1 MSLVDLLVV
10 LWLGVSAASGFFRG
24 LVAQTMS
31 FVGIVAGLVAGA
43 WIAPHLLAGGND
55 NEWVP
60 VASLVGAAAGA
71 VLAGFLSARAAG
83 TVYALLARRPFLLR
97 ADRIGGAVAGAL
109 VGLALAWAAA
119 VLLLQQP
126 ALGLRRSVQD
136 SAILPA
142 LLSAVPPEPVLRAID
157 RVDPLPVLPMLAP
170 RSLPPPDP
178 SVARSPAARAAEAS
192 VVRVEGTACG
202 LGVQGSGWV
211 VQAEIVA
218 TNVHVVS
225 GEKDTRVL
233 VNGSSSV
240 RGTIVHLDAG
250 NDVALLR
257 VPGLR
262 AAPLPA
268 TSSGDYPRPAVVL
281 GYPGGGP
288 LVATAAT
295 VGSPRTVIAPDAYD
309 RGLGPRRVVPL
320 RGAVRKGESGGPVL
334 DAGGEVVGMIFGG
347 ARDGRGGFAIPVDV
361 VVRALDGP
369 LRPVDVGPCAG

>member
-1 MSLVDLLVV
+1 MTVVDLLVV
-10 LWLGVSAASGFFRG
+10 LWLLVSAASGFFRG
-24 LVAQTMS
+24 LVAQVMS
-31 FVGIVAGLVAGA
+31 FVGIVAGLVVGA
-43 WIAPHLLAGGND
+43 WIAPHLLSGGD
-55 NEWVP
+55 ANEWVP

-71 VLAGFLSARAAG
+71 VLAGFLTARAAG
-83 TVYALLARRPFLLR
+83 VAYAVLARRPLLLR
-97 ADRIGGAVAGAL
+97 ADRVGGAVAGTL
-109 VGLALAWAAA
+109 VGLALAWSAA

-126 ALGLRRSVQD
+126 ALGLRKPVQG

-142 LLSAVPPEPVLRAID
+142 LLSAVPPDPVLRAID
-157 RVDPLPVLPMLAP
+157 RIDPLPVLPVLAP

-178 SVARSPAARAAEAS
+178 SVVRSPAARAAKDS
-192 VVRVEGTACG
+192 VVRVEGTSCG

-211 VQAEIVA
+211 VQTGVVA

-225 GEKDTRVL
+225 GETDTRVL
-233 VNGSSSV
+233 LRGSAPLDA
-240 RGTIVHLDAG
+240 TIVHLDAR

-268 TSSGDYPRPAVVL
+268 STSDESPRPVILL

-295 VGSPRTVIAPDAYD
+295 AGSARTVIAPDAYD

-320 RGAVRKGESGGPVL
+320 RGSVRKGESGGPVL
-334 DAGGEVVGMIFGG
+334 DREGGVVGMIFGG
-347 ARDGRGGFAIPVDV
+347 SSDGRGGFAIPVDV
-361 VVRALDGP
+361 VTKALDGP
-369 LRPVDVGPCAG
+369 LRPVDSGRCAG

>member
-1 MSLVDLLVV
+1 MTLVDLFVV

-24 LVAQTMS
+24 FIAQVMS

-43 WIAPHLLAGGND
+43 WIAPHFLAGGND

-60 VASLVGAAAGA
+60 VASLAGAAAGA
-71 VLAGFLSARAAG
+71 VLAGLLSTRAAG
-83 TVYALLARRPFLLR
+83 VAYGILARRPILLR
-97 ADRIGGAVAGAL
+97 VDRIGGAFAGAL

-119 VLLLQQP
+119 LLLLQQP
-126 ALGLRRSVQD
+126 ALGLRRTVQA
-136 SAILPA
+136 STILPA

-157 RVDPLPVLPMLAP
+157 RIDPLPVLPMLAP

-178 SVARSPAARAAEAS
+178 SVVRSPAAQAARGS
-192 VVRVEGTACG
+192 ILKIEGTSCG

-211 VQAEIVA
+211 AAPGIVA

-233 VNGSSSV
+233 IPAGGS
-240 RGTIVHLDAG
+240 RRATIVHLDAR
-250 NDVALLR
+250 NDVALLH

-262 AAPLPA
+262 ADPLSIA
-268 TSSGDYPRPAVVL
+268 TSDEFPRPVVLL
-281 GYPGGGP
+281 GYPGGGR
-288 LVATAAT
+288 LVAAAAT

-309 RGLGPRRVVPL
+309 HGLRPRRVVPL

-334 DAGGEVVGMIFGG
+334 DRDGGVVGMIFGG

-361 VVRALDGP
+361 VVRALNGP
-369 LRPVDVGPCAG
+369 LRPVDVGACAG

>member
-1 MSLVDLLVV
+1 VTVVDLLVV

-24 LVAQTMS
+24 FIAQVTS
-31 FVGIVAGLVAGA
+31 FVGIVAGLVVGA
-43 WIAPHLLAGGND
+43 WIAPHLLSGGND

-60 VASLVGAAAGA
+60 VASLMGAAAGA
-71 VLAGFLSARAAG
+71 VVAGLLSARAAG
-83 TVYALLARRPFLLR
+83 AAYTVLARRPYLLK
-97 ADRIGGAVAGAL
+97 ADRIGGAVAGGL
-109 VGLALAWAAA
+109 VGLALAWGAAL
-119 VLLLQQP
+119 LLLQQP
-126 ALGLRRSVQD
+126 ALGLRRTVQA
-136 SAILPA
+136 STILPA

-170 RSLPPPDP
+170 RSLPAPDP
-178 SVARSPAARAAEAS
+178 SVVRSAAARGAKDS
-192 VVRVEGTACG
+192 VVRIEGTSCG

-211 VQAEIVA
+211 VGRELVA

-225 GEKDTRVL
+225 GETDTRVL
-233 VNGSSSV
+233 AG
-240 RGTIVHLDAG
+240 RAAPLRAAIVHLDAR

-262 AAPLPA
+262 ADPLAIA
-268 TSSGDYPRPAVVL
+268 TSDHFPRPVVLL

-309 RGLGPRRVVPL
+309 RGLKPRRVVPV

-334 DAGGEVVGMIFGG
+334 DPDGGVVAMIFGG

-361 VVRALDGP
+361 IVRAVEGP
-369 LRPVDVGPCAG
+369 LEPVDAGPCAG